1 MFVEFRVND
10 VPHFKD
16 LSFWRIVSA
25 EQEAKSD
32 ELGDVVSVAAEEHF
46 LVLVNN
52 LVN

>member
-1 MFVEFRVND
+1 MFVEFRVNN

-32 ELGDVVSVAAEEHF
+32 ELGDVVPAAEEHF